1 MRMFL
6 DEVAEL
12 TRKRVERD
20 RALVPSDVLWEEC
33 AHRRQLPSFRDALLR
48 LPGGSINVIA
58 EVKRSSPSRGPI
70 RPDLVLE
77 DLLGCYER
85 GGACAISVLTEPEF
99 FGGSLDDIYRAC
111 SATALPVLR
120 KDFILDPYQLLE
132 ARAAGA
138 GAVLLIAHIL
148 EDGELIRLLSEAEG
162 LGLEALVEVH
172 DEDELEAALDAGASI
187 IGINNRDLKTL
198 EVDLE
203 TTTRLAA
210 LVPETKVLVSES
222 GYTQAGEMAD
232 LADLGVDAVLVGE
245 FLVKQDD
252 PERAVREL
260 IGGGDSVA

>member
-1 MRMFL
+1 MFL
-6 DEVAEL
+6 DDVAEL

-20 RALVPSDVLWEEC
+20 KTLVPTDALWEEC
-33 AHRRQLPSFRDALLR
+33 ALRRSLPSFRDALLR
-48 LPGGSINVIA
+48 QPGGSIKVIA

-77 DLLGCYER
+77 DLVGCYER
-85 GGACAISVLTEPEF
+85 GGACAVSVLTEPEF

-111 SATALPVLR
+111 SATSLPVLR
-120 KDFILDPYQLLE
+120 KDFIVDPYQLLE

-138 GAVLLIAHIL
+138 GAVLLIAYLL
-148 EDGELIRLLSEAEG
+148 EDGELIRLLSEAER

-172 DEDELEAALDAGASI
+172 DEGELEAALDADAGI

-203 TTTRLAA
+203 TTPRLAA
-210 LVPETKVLVSES
+210 QVPETKVLVSES
-222 GYTQAGEMAD
+222 GYMQVEQVAG
-232 LADLGVDAVLVGE
+232 LADLGVDAVLIGE

-252 PERAVREL
+252 PERALREL
-260 IGGGDSVA
+260 RGGGAGVA

>member
-1 MRMFL
+1 MFL
-6 DEVAEL
+6 DEVAER

-20 RALVPSDVLWEEC
+20 KALVPADALRKEC
-33 AHRRQLPSFRDALLR
+33 LRRQPLPSFHAALER
-48 LPGGSINVIA
+48 QPGEGIKVIA

-77 DLLGCYER
+77 DLVRCYER
-85 GGACAISVLTEPEF
+85 GGACAVSVLTEPEF
-99 FGGSLDDIYRAC
+99 FGGSLDDINRAC
-111 SATALPVLR
+111 SVTALPVLR

-138 GAVLLIAHIL
+138 GAVLFIAYL
-148 EDGELIRLLSEAEG
+148 LADGTLTHLLSQADG

-172 DEDELEAALDAGASI
+172 DEGELGAALDAGAGI

-203 TTTRLAA
+203 TTRRLAA
-210 LVPETKVLVSES
+210 LVPDTKVLVSES
-222 GYTQAGEMAD
+222 GYMQAGQMAG
-232 LADLGVDAVLVGE
+232 LTDLGVDAVLVGE

-252 PERAVREL
+252 PERVLKEL
-260 IGGGDSVA
+260 RGGGA

>member
-12 TRKRVERD
+12 TRRRVERD
-20 RALVPSDVLWEEC
+20 RALVPSDALWEEC
-33 AHRRQLPSFRDALLR
+33 THRRPLPSFRDALVR
-48 LPGGSINVIA
+48 QQGGEINVIA

-77 DLLGCYER
+77 DLVGCYER
-85 GGACAISVLTEPEF
+85 GGACAVSVLTEPEF

-111 SATALPVLR
+111 SVTALPVLR
-120 KDFILDPYQLLE
+120 KDFIIDPYQLLE

-138 GAVLLIAHIL
+138 GAILLIAYLL

-172 DEDELEAALDAGASI
+172 DEGELEAALGAGAGI
-187 IGINNRDLKTL
+187 IGINNRNLGTL
-198 EVDLE
+198 EVDLK
-203 TTTRLAA
+203 TTPRLAS

-222 GYTQAGEMAD
+222 GYTQVEQIGG

-252 PERAVREL
+252 PERALREL
-260 IGGGDSVA
+260 RGGGDGVA